1 MKVVSNLWARWVSL
15 TLITAL
21 LPSEI
26 AYQSS
31 AVLLLFLEILAR
43 PDSLKLLSVFQIA
56 MWANKT

>member
-1 MKVVSNLWARWVSL
+1 MRVVSNLWVRCVLL

-31 AVLLLFLEILAR
+31 AVSLLFLEILAR
-43 PDSLKLLSVFQIA
+43 SDSVMLLSVFQIA